1 MKRCHFLGTVL
12 QTEKCYK
19 VITGDKSFATLFR
32 QQNSPSIPKAVLSH
46 TGFQGKTYTILEM
59 LFPTKALEATIIE
72 MLARKEKA
80 QTNKIQLEVSLCS
93 LLFKIY

>member
-1 MKRCHFLGTVL
+1 
-12 QTEKCYK
+12 
-19 VITGDKSFATLFR
+19 
-32 QQNSPSIPKAVLSH
+32 
-46 TGFQGKTYTILEM
+46 M